1 MILCVVL
8 PEQVLPSLFRLYPVL
23 QLHRKDPTV
32 LVQTWLQPP
41 LLTAHSLIST
51 DERLQSH
58 IFLCIMLW
66 TYQSKFFHCLKDY
79 SHFCSH
85 SGMIPLC
92 WCKLDHSHQCWQH
105 THWYLQMNDYS
116 HTYFCASCFEPT
128 RASSSIAWKT
138 IATSAATTEWSHC
151 VDANLITATIVERTL
166 RDVYRWT
173 ITVTHITA
181 NHALIL
187 YTRACSSIAWKSIT
201 TSAATS
207 KRSRSVGTNLTTT
220 ISVERTLVDIYTV
233 KHNY

>member
-85 SGMIPLC
+85 NGMIPLC
-92 WCKLDHSHQCWQH
+92 WCKFDHSHHCWEN
-105 THWYLQMNDYS
+105 THWYLQMNNYS
-116 HTYFCASCFEPT
+116 HTYYCESCFEPT
-128 RASSSIAWKT
+128 RASSPIAWKSVT
-138 IATSAATTEWSHC
+138 TSAATSKRSRSVC
-151 VDANLITATIVERTL
+151 ANLITATIVERTL
-166 RDVYRWT
+166 IDFYEKRQWFIIDFSKWDND
-173 ITVTHITA
+173 TVVLPEHVLPSLFSLYPVLQPHRKDPNVFVQTWLQPPLLTA
-181 NHALIL
+181 HSLI
-187 YTRACSSIAWKSIT
+187 
-201 TSAATS
+201 SA
-207 KRSRSVGTNLTTT
+207 VQ
-220 ISVERTLVDIYTV
+220 Y
-233 KHNY
+233 